1 MNKSERITI
10 ILNELEKTRSV
21 TVKDLSARFGIS
33 EMTIRRDLKELSEQ
47 YNITR
52 THGGA
57 VIHSQNVVR
66 TFSFDE
72 QNISRQDDK
81 QKIAQKAASLVSFG
95 QRIYI
100 DAGSTTRAMVR
111 FFHNEMHN
119 VIVTNHLS
127 VAEEALQFDN
137 LSVVM
142 LGGEIIPMK
151 KCTSGATLEEQ
162 LKSYRLD
169 IAFLGAAAI
178 GTDGRLYDE
187 FTPDALFKKYLFT
200 VAERVILLAD
210 SSKLNTYELSSF
222 GSLQDIDTLVTDSNI
237 SQEGLDLLK
246 KYNVNVV
253 IA

>member
-1 MNKSERITI
+1 MNKNERITI
-10 ILNELEKTRSV
+10 ILNELEKTRRVS
-21 TVKDLSARFGIS
+21 VKDLSERFGIS

-47 YNITR
+47 YNVTR

-57 VIHSQNVVR
+57 VIHQQNIVR
-66 TFSFDE
+66 TLSFDE
-72 QNISRQDDK
+72 QKISRPDAK
-81 QKIAQKAASLVSFG
+81 MKIAEKASSLVTHG

-111 FFHNEMHN
+111 YFNNKMHN
-119 VIVTNHLS
+119 VIVTNHLN

-137 LSVVM
+137 LSIVM

-151 KCTSGATLEEQ
+151 RCTSGATLEEQ

-187 FTPDALFKKYLFT
+187 FTPDALFKKYLFS

-210 SSKLNTYELSSF
+210 SSKMNTYELSSF
-222 GSLQDIDTLVTDSNI
+222 GSLEDIDTLVTDSNI

-246 KYNVNVV
+246 KYDVNVI